1 MLRSTRQGYHRRI
14 AEALEDQFRETVETQ
29 PELLA
34 YHYTE
39 AGLHEQSILYWQQ
52 AGEQAEQRFA
62 HAEAIAHLTTGL
74 ELKTLPDKSE
84 RGQQELTLQL
94 ALGMPLAT
102 TKGYAAPEVE
112 RAYTRAWE
120 LCQQLR
126 EMPQTSLALFG
137 LWRFYLLRGALQTA
151 QELGEQ
157 LLSLSQE
164 TADSA
169 LLLEANFALGNTLFW
184 LGKFAQAKAHWE
196 QSIALYIP
204 QQHRFHAFV
213 YGQEPGVCCRIFA
226 ACTLWYLG
234 YPDQAIQNCHE
245 ALTLAHQQSHAFSQ
259 AFALNFAVQLHQ
271 LRQERP
277 LVKALTESLIMVSQ
291 EQGFALWLAR
301 GIILHGWAL
310 AGVYAPLECA
320 QPSPGPASTSLTIP
334 ECCTAHTLLAPDHSV
349 ASRIVHPYA
358 ERQVSGAAV
367 ERSGT
372 AGACT
377 PWLCDG

>member
-277 LVKALTESLIMVSQ
+277 LVKALPTKTKGRRHPPNSPKSATKGIASTGPKKLALMRRLIGLPRWAGGKWSAMAAMLF
-291 EQGFALWLAR
+291 G
-301 GIILHGWAL
+301 GIIA
-310 AGVYAPLECA
+310 APT
-320 QPSPGPASTSLTIP
+320 PVRRRHASN
-334 ECCTAHTLLAPDHSV
+334 AP
-349 ASRIVHPYA
+349 
-358 ERQVSGAAV
+358 
-367 ERSGT
+367 
-372 AGACT
+372 
-377 PWLCDG
+377 